1 VAGSVRQYPLF
12 HVMVSKKSPRS
23 TDLFRGAQ
31 NLEVLWSRLDAVA
44 GLSQAIGISSSVVPA
59 ADLQ

>member
-1 VAGSVRQYPLF
+1 
-12 HVMVSKKSPRS
+12 MVSKKSPRS

-44 GLSQAIGISSSVVPA
+44 GLLQAIGIPSSVVPA